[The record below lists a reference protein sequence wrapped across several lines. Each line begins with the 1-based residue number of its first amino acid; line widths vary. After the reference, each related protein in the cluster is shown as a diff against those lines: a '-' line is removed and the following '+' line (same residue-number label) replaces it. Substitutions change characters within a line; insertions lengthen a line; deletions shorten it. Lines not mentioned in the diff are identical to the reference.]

1 VNWPVD
7 MPNPYE
13 GGEYF
18 AGNENV
24 AGDDA
29 GEEDMERD
37 DLTRVNNATSTRS
50 DDGFDDMFG

>member
-1 VNWPVD
+1 